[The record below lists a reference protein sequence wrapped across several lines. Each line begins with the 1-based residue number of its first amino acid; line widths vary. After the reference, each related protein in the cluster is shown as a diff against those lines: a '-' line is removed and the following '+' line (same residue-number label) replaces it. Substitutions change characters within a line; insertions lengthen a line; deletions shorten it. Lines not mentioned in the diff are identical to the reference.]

1 MNLLPLENFRAE
13 LGLHPWFFWGLA
25 NTKMPINA
33 KCSGLTLEYS
43 WQGSDAAGRDDIR
56 QAIARAEIKLR
67 DYLGFWPAPRYQT
80 ADVAFW
86 SGSGYLPDGYVQA
99 LGVEQLV
106 LLGSAPISTETRYG
120 TPFPDTFTLSLP
132 TTLTNPD
139 EIAVFFAA
147 SDRLTPTLESRWEL
161 APLQAAINANTL
173 TITGPRW
180 LLVRPILYESPALGV
195 LDPANPET
203 FVSTLEIYQRTT
215 KSDGTDTI
223 NASFVGALT
232 PDPCVPSCCDA
243 MSPLIR
249 QGVIRESRLG
259 LVTPTSFY
267 LGGQWVSG
275 CCQSACVP
283 DRVQVRYLAGYP
295 LEHGQMA
302 ARWRSV
308 VTKLAAAELKRRI
321 CACRDANERL
331 HDLQLDMA
339 LEATE
344 TERYRRPDQQMNN
357 PFGTRLG
364 HIQAWLESKDHLLRR
379 GHFL

>member
-80 ADVAFW
+80 ADIAFW
-86 SGSGYLPDGYVQA
+86 SGSGYLPDGYVQG
-99 LGVEQLV
+99 LGVEQLD
-106 LLGSAPISTETRYG
+106 LLGSAPVSMETRYG
-120 TPFPDTFTLSLP
+120 TPFPDTFAISLP

-147 SDRLTPTLESRWEL
+147 NDRLTPTLESRWEL
-161 APLQAAINANTL
+161 TSLQVSINAGTL

-180 LLVRPILYESPALGV
+180 LLVRPVLYETPALGI
-195 LDPANPET
+195 LDPADASV
-203 FVSTLEIYQRTT
+203 FVTTLEVYHP
-215 KSDGTDTI
+215 TI
-223 NASFVGALT
+223 TSTGSESATAPFVGT
-232 PDPCVPSCCDA
+232 IMPDPCAPSCCDTT
-243 MSPLIR
+243 SPMLR
-249 QGVIRESRLG
+249 QGVVRDSRLG
-259 LVTPTSFY
+259 LVAPTQFY
-267 LGGQWVSG
+267 LSGQWVSS
-275 CCQSACVP
+275 CCQIACTP
-283 DRVQVRYLAGYP
+283 DQVQARYLAGYP
-295 LEHGQMA
+295 LEHRQMA

-308 VTKLAAAELKRRI
+308 VTKLAAAELKRRV
-321 CACRDANERL
+321 CACRDAHERL
-331 HDLQLDMA
+331 HDLQMDMA

-344 TERYRRPDQQMNN
+344 TERYRRPDQHMNN

>member
-1 MNLLPLENFRAE
+1 MNLLPLDSFRAE

-25 NTKMPINA
+25 NTTMPINA

-43 WQGSDAAGRDDIR
+43 WQGADAAGRDDIR
-56 QAIARAEIKLR
+56 RAIERAEIKFR
-67 DYLGFWPAPRYQT
+67 DYLGFWPAPRACE
-80 ADVAFW
+80 ADVTFW
-86 SGSGYLPDGYVQA
+86 AEGGYLPDGYVQGLGIEQLDL
-99 LGVEQLV
+99 LGV
-106 LLGSAPISTETRYG
+106 APVVTETRYG
-120 TPFPDTFTLSLP
+120 TPFPDTFTLSVP

-139 EIAVFFAA
+139 AIAVYFAA
-147 SDRLTPTLESRWEL
+147 SDRLTPALDVRWQI
-161 APLQAAINANTL
+161 APLQIVINAGVL

-180 LLVRPILYESPALGV
+180 LLVKPVLYENPALGI
-195 LDPANPET
+195 LDPADT
-203 FVSTLEIYQRTT
+203 QVFVTTLEVYHRT
-215 KSDGTDTI
+215 I
-223 NASFVGALT
+223 ASTGSESATAPFVGT
-232 PDPCVPSCCDA
+232 IMPDLCAPSCCDTT
-243 MSPLIR
+243 SPMLR
-249 QGVIRESRLG
+249 QGVVRDGRLG
-259 LVTPTSFY
+259 LVAPTTFFIN
-267 LGGQWVSG
+267 GQWVAG
-275 CCQSACVP
+275 CCQTACQP
-283 DRVQVRYLAGYP
+283 DTVRVRAVAGYP
-295 LEHGQMA
+295 LDAGQMA